1 MKNHSLT
8 GQKTCPNDDRNGV
21 YGRWSLSFMLIL
33 KCRVFFQ
40 MLINEYSLLICIR
53 LIRLRIKSRHRW

>member
-33 KCRVFFQ
+33 KCRVFFFK
-40 MLINEYSLLICIR
+40 C
-53 LIRLRIKSRHRW
+53 